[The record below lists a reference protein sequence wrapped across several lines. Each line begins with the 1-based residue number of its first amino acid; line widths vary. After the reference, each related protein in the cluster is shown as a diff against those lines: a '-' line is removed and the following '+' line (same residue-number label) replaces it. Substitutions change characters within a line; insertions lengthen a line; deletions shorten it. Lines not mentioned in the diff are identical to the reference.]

1 MKEKIKRIGAIIGV
15 ILLVGSIIATLIMA
29 ILGYTFESKVFMGFL
44 MCDICLPILLWIY
57 IWLFGKMTG
66 KHTIAS
72 LDLMQDK
79 EEK

>member
-1 MKEKIKRIGAIIGV
+1 MKDKIKRIGALIGV
-15 ILLVGSIIATLIMA
+15 ILLVGAIVATLVMA
-29 ILGYTFESKVFMGFL
+29 ILGYTFENSVFMGL
-44 MCDICLPILLWIY
+44 IIADICLPILLWIY

-79 EEK
+79 ENK